1 MTSRSLLF
9 SPFHPTYSVI
19 MIVASI
25 SVLLFSPSE
34 NPVILK
40 TFMMTSGLI
49 IYGQMDR
56 QICIPELTEISQLNF
71 QLFGEIKTFTH
82 FSCLLFSMTKISFPG
97 QPFFRPFN
105 IRDSSAFLS
114 PLFCMCVSYQRPI
127 VHSEEC
133 CSLSFFSPFPWLCV
147 KLLMSSVTYLNNL

>member
-1 MTSRSLLF
+1 MTSRSLLC
-9 SPFHPTYSVI
+9 SPFHPTCSVI

-40 TFMMTSGLI
+40 TFMLTSGLI

-82 FSCLLFSMTKISFPG
+82 FFCLLFSMTKSPSLDNHFSG
-97 QPFFRPFN
+97 L
-105 IRDSSAFLS
+105 FLRHYFS
-114 PLFCMCVSYQRPI
+114 GLLTLETLQLSCLLYSVCVSVTKDLLFIQNNAPVYP
-127 VHSEEC
+127 
-133 CSLSFFSPFPWLCV
+133 FSPHFHG
-147 KLLMSSVTYLNNL
+147 SVLNS